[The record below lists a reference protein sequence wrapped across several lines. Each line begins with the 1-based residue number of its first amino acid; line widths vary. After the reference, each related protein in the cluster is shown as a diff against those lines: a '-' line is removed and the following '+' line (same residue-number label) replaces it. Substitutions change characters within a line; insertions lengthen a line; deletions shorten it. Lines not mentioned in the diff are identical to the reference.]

1 MKQYDRFDKRFRHF
15 LYAILVLTLAL
26 TFLFCLCVGSK
37 TTARV
42 NVRASLS
49 FSSCN
54 FVTCFFE
61 LRGPK

>member
-1 MKQYDRFDKRFRHF
+1 MKQYDRFDERFRRS
-15 LYAILVLTLAL
+15 LYAVLVLPLARV
-26 TFLFCLCVGSK
+26 FLSCLCVGSK

-49 FSSCN
+49 VSSCN

-61 LRGPK
+61 LCSPK